1 MYTVLCDCEAVVNT
15 RHLTYIS
22 SDCNDLAP
30 LTPNIFLQVIRE
42 VDTPDLDNLPA
53 VDMREKTNYSQKLR
67 DDLRHRFRSEYL
79 GQLRENAISSETRE
93 LNIGDLVLV
102 GRDNQKRL
110 DWPLGRIVTV
120 FKGKDGKARV
130 YRIKTASGELT
141 RPIQRLYPFELD
153 YSLTYDLDNV
163 CKEIVSN
170 KISQLKTQRK
180 ISAVKDAKRPSSA
193 SLEDKNESQPYVTR
207 SGRAIKKNVLKDFV

>member
-1 MYTVLCDCEAVVNT
+1 M
-15 RHLTYIS
+15 
-22 SDCNDLAP
+22 
-30 LTPNIFLQVIRE
+30 FLQEIRE
-42 VDTPDLDNLPA
+42 VGTPDLDNLSA
-53 VDMREKTNYSQKLR
+53 VDLREKTNYSQKLR
-67 DDLRHRFRSEYL
+67 DDLRRRFRSVYF

-93 LNIGDLVLV
+93 LNIGDLVSV
-102 GRDNQKRL
+102 GSDYQKRL

-141 RPIQRLYPFELD
+141 RPIQHLYPLELD
-153 YSLTYDLDNV
+153 CSVSCNLDNV

-170 KISQLKTQRK
+170 KISQLRTQRK
-180 ISAVKDAKRPSSA
+180 ISAVKNTKCPTSA

-207 SGRAIKKNVLKDFV
+207 CGRAIKKNVLKDFV